1 MGKHSYFIIIFVLF
15 LFTSCGYKFT
25 GSGDFPKGVNSIFM
39 PIFENKTSETG
50 VETTLTNELIIQI
63 VKKGKVKVKDK
74 KGDADATIYGVVVT
88 LKDNAVSS
96 DETLTQS
103 ESKLT
108 LYANIKLKKSDG
120 TILLNLAG
128 VNSSKNYTTY
138 SSDKQTTLSNKAT
151 AIEELSQNLAETIY
165 NRLTDDF

>member
-1 MGKHSYFIIIFVLF
+1 MGKHSYILVAILLLI
-15 LFTSCGYKFT
+15 TSCGYKFT
-25 GSGDFPKGVNSIFM
+25 GSGDFPKGVKSVYM

-50 VETTLTNELIIQI
+50 IETTLTNELVIQI
-63 VKKGKVKVKDK
+63 LKKGRVKVKEK
-74 KGDADATIYGVVVT
+74 SGDADATIYGEVVT

-120 TILLNLAG
+120 VILLNLAG
-128 VNSSKNYTTY
+128 INSSKNYTTY
-138 SSDKQTTLSNKAT
+138 SNDKQTTLSNKTEALG
-151 AIEELSQNLAETIY
+151 ELSKDLAEIIY